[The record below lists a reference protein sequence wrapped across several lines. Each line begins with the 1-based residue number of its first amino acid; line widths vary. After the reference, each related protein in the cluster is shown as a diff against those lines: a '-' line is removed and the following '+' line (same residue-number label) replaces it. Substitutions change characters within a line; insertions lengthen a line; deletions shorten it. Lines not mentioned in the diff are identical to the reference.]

1 MFRARRGDDDLMMDT
16 ERRAHGVFVELD
28 RGAGSASA
36 LHSWWVVAATSERA
50 LFPFVDHMPMPAPRL
65 QPPGSLVSR
74 SGSRPHASER
84 AAHRPDHAEAM
95 PDRLV
100 RVVSPFR
107 ARALPPKYMRRA
119 LHQPAQKILLARRAG
134 ARPSGSWVCVF
145 VGPWAWTAGVRGGVH
160 LQLDGLTSAS
170 ASSPCVGVGHATLV
184 TIYAR

>member
-1 MFRARRGDDDLMMDT
+1 MEYSSSWTAGPDLHQPCTRGGWLQQP
-16 ERRAHGVFVELD
+16 
-28 RGAGSASA
+28 ASG
-36 LHSWWVVAATSERA
+36 HCSRSWITCPC
-50 LFPFVDHMPMPAPRL
+50 L
-65 QPPGSLVSR
+65 PPGFSHPVAWSR

>member
-107 ARALPPKYMRRA
+107 ARALPPKYMRPGQRSTS
-119 LHQPAQKILLARRAG
+119 QPRKISSRGGREPGLVGHGCVCLL
-134 ARPSGSWVCVF
+134 
-145 VGPWAWTAGVRGGVH
+145 VRGLGRRVFEVAFTCNST
-160 LQLDGLTSAS
+160 G
-170 ASSPCVGVGHATLV
+170 
-184 TIYAR
+184 